1 MGSTV
6 EIAGSENPTATP
18 LTEIR
23 LLGPVEVCHNGI
35 PIAFARSRKLR
46 ALLAILV
53 TETRQVSRR
62 RLCDL
67 LWDRPNDPRAELR
80 WHLSK
85 LRKILDSPR
94 RTRVCSNADGI
105 GLDLDGCVVDALQVM
120 TIEQAGPFPID
131 RLKELA
137 GLFRGPFL
145 GELSLS
151 EPSAGQ
157 WVIAQRRRF
166 AACQISILKQL
177 TVRQPAGSCD
187 IDQYLEQWLNLA
199 PFEIE
204 PHHRLL
210 SVLASQG
217 RFGEAETHLTSSERL
232 FADEGL
238 SVVELRKTWSDVKK
252 ELGAATRSTNSAA
265 TPRVDSAHVEPC
277 LSGPS
282 RSALAVMPFTVRD
295 PQDGI
300 GIADGLTNDVITR
313 LAKLRNMSIIARGS
327 VYALA
332 ALGVSGVE
340 AGKQLDVNYVATA
353 SMHRGADKLRVEIDL
368 IDTQSARIVWT
379 ETCEAPSADL
389 MSAMEELG
397 NRIVAALTGEIERAE
412 RNRAILRPP
421 TSLDAWEAHHRGLW
435 HMYRFT
441 KENNARA
448 QYFFDAAV
456 TLDPTFS
463 RAYAGLSFTHWQNAF
478 QNWSDPGTEAESAYS
493 AATQSMLADEQ
504 DPAAHLAMGRALW
517 LRRQHNMAVKSLRV
531 SVDLS
536 PNFALGHYSLAFVES
551 QTGDPEEAIRASD
564 KARALSPYDPLMFG
578 MLGSRAMAHLRLGQY
593 EAAAEW
599 ATQAA
604 ARPNAHINILGM
616 ASLFLAL
623 ADRVPEGRIL
633 AAEIHAQQPRYGI
646 DSFLGAFH
654 FSPGEAQLLRSLAAK
669 VSLV

>member
-1 MGSTV
+1 MESSV
-6 EIAGSENPTATP
+6 EIAGSAKTAATP
-18 LTEIR
+18 LVEIR
-23 LLGPVEVCHNGI
+23 LLGPVVVRHGGS
-35 PIAFARSRKLR
+35 PVVLARSRKLR
-46 ALLAILV
+46 ALLAILI
-53 TETRQVSRR
+53 TEPRQVSRQ

-85 LRKILDSPR
+85 LRQVLDRPHR
-94 RTRVCSNADGI
+94 LRVLSSEDGI
-105 GLDLDGCVVDALQVM
+105 GLDLDGCVVDAVQIM
-120 TIEQAGPFPID
+120 TAEKGEPLSVQ
-131 RLKELA
+131 RLKTLAELY
-137 GLFRGPFL
+137 RGQFL
-145 GELSLS
+145 GELSLA
-151 EPSAGQ
+151 EPSAEQ
-157 WVIAQRRRF
+157 WITAQRRRF

-177 TVRQPAGSCD
+177 TARRPVGSCD

-217 RFGEAETHLTSSERL
+217 RFGEAETHLANSERL
-232 FADEGL
+232 FADEGI

-252 ELGAATRSTNSAA
+252 ERGAATRSTNSAGTHQVA
-265 TPRVDSAHVEPC
+265 VAQVEPC
-277 LSGPS
+277 PSAPS

-295 PQDGI
+295 PQVGT

-332 ALGVSGVE
+332 ARGVSGVE
-340 AGKQLDVNYVATA
+340 AGKQLNVNYVATA
-353 SMHRGADKLRVEIDL
+353 SMQRVADKLRVEIDL

-379 ETCEAPSADL
+379 ETCEAPNADL
-389 MSAMEELG
+389 ISALEELG

-448 QYFFDAAV
+448 QHFFDAAV

-478 QNWSDPGTEAESAYS
+478 QNWSDPGTEAESAYA

-517 LRRQHNMAVKSLRV
+517 LRRQHDLAVKSLRV

-536 PNFALGHYSLAFVES
+536 PNFALAHYALAFVEA
-551 QTGDPEEAIRASD
+551 QTGDPEEAIKASD
-564 KARALSPYDPLMFG
+564 TSRALSPYDPLMFG
-578 MLGSRAMAHLRLGQY
+578 MLGSRAMGHLRLGQF

-616 ASLFLAL
+616 AALFLAL
-623 ADRVPEGRIL
+623 ADRVPEARIL
-633 AAEIHAQQPRYGI
+633 AAVIHAQQPRYGI
-646 DSFLGAFH
+646 DSFLAAFH
-654 FSPGEAQLLRSLAAK
+654 FSPEEAHLLRSLAAK
-669 VSLV
+669 LSLI